1 VPDDDPF
8 ADLGGEPRKK
18 SRAEEIGDRLAERD
32 RIDPEEPPRPPQPTR
47 RPGSKYAWAVGI
59 LLFMGII
66 ALYFTTAQPNKGEG
80 VRGPAT
86 GTTLSA
92 FAAPLASGALS
103 GDANVCQRTPCPE
116 EAGKVLACDVRS
128 DQVLN
133 SCKLREGPAV
143 LTFVVTQ
150 GTDCE
155 PQVDRVE
162 RMRRQFPDVQFAVV
176 LSGLDRDEAVQIV
189 RRRRWKLPVG
199 LDPDG
204 AVTNLYGIGVCPTTV
219 FSDKNGKVRET
230 SLGNV
235 TEEQLRARVRRISQ

>member
-8 ADLGGEPRKK
+8 ADLGEGARKK
-18 SRAEEIGDRLAERD
+18 RRAEAIGDELAERD
-32 RIDPEEPPRPPQPTR
+32 RLDPEEPPRPPHPARPTN
-47 RPGSKYAWAVGI
+47 KYAWAVGI
-59 LLFMGII
+59 LLFMGVI
-66 ALYFTTAQPNKGEG
+66 ALYLTTAQPNKGEA

-86 GTTLSA
+86 GTTLAA
-92 FAAPLASGALS
+92 FAAPLASGRLS

-116 EAGKVLACDVRS
+116 EAGKVLACNLRS

-133 SCKLREGPAV
+133 SCKLRKGPAV

-162 RMRRQFPDVQFAVV
+162 RMRREFPDVSFVVV
-176 LSGLDRDEAVQIV
+176 LSGLEREEAVQLV
-189 RRRRWKLPVG
+189 RRRAWKLPVG

-204 AVTNLYGIGVCPTTV
+204 AVTNLYGVGVCPTSV
-219 FSDKNGKVRET
+219 FSDRRGKVRET
-230 SLGNV
+230 SLGNL
-235 TEEQLRARVRRISQ
+235 TEQQLRQKVRPISP

>member
-8 ADLGGEPRKK
+8 ADLGGEGRKK

-32 RIDPEEPPRPPQPTR
+32 RVDPEEPPRPPQPA
-47 RPGSKYAWAVGI
+47 RPTNKYAWAVGI
-59 LLFMGII
+59 VLFMGVL
-66 ALYFTTAQPNKGEG
+66 ALYFTTAGPNRGEG
-80 VRGPAT
+80 VRGPA
-86 GTTLSA
+86 LNRPLPA
-92 FAAPLASGALS
+92 FAAPLASSALS

-116 EAGKVLACDVRS
+116 EAGKVLACNLRS

-133 SCKLREGPAV
+133 SCELREQPAV

-162 RMRRQFPDVQFAVV
+162 RMRREFPNVRFAVV
-176 LSGLDRDEAVQIV
+176 LSGQERDEAQQIV

-204 AVTNLYGIGVCPTTV
+204 AVVNLYGIGVCPTTV
-219 FSDKNGKVRET
+219 FSDKNGKIREVE
-230 SLGNV
+230 LQNL
-235 TEEQLRARVRRISQ
+235 TEEQLRQKVRRIAQ